1 MNFNS
6 SCSYCCLANMLK
18 DFNIDTEDY
27 KIVLDIGLSYIIKQ
41 NNKNMSYL
49 CGSSLQDEEIFN
61 LYQIGRASCRERV

>member
-1 MNFNS
+1 
-6 SCSYCCLANMLK
+6 MLK

-61 LYQIGRASCRERV
+61 LYLEPRGLVFVEEFLMWCRQVDML